1 MGFTKI
7 TVTMGEILIEE
18 FMKPMG
24 ISAYRLAQ
32 DIHVPVS
39 RIQDILHGRRKIT
52 ADTSLRLAKYFGVSD
67 RYFLDIQNDIE
78 LRELR
83 MSIDSDIQT
92 IKPCRAAI
100 RKNKMNETSLIFTG
114 DIGFDKYMNKRWE
127 DKNLLADDVRAF
139 LTSGDHLIVNVEGPL
154 YERKAE
160 EATTGALSLVHS
172 MDPKVG
178 DFLKGINADIWN
190 ICNNHI
196 MDAGP
201 EGISATLENAKAHG
215 ALTLGAGMN
224 ESEARKPVIIK
235 EAGGIGMIG
244 VGYQRACRK
253 AGSETPGCFSWS
265 DLEEIEKS
273 IKEIKKNNRWC
284 VVVAHAGEEFTAL
297 PTYYTRDRYLAY
309 LDMGAD
315 IVVAHHPHVP
325 MNYET
330 VGDKMIFYSLGNFI
344 FDTDYQRSQ
353 FNTEF
358 GLFVKLNFTENEFSF
373 EPFGIKI
380 DRENE
385 RVVKGKIPEIF
396 TDVQKD
402 EYEKLAPLAAK
413 MFIEN
418 TKKQLRFLKPDQFKN
433 ATEEDF
439 YNNFYE
445 PLRSGRVPGET
456 LDFQIIY
463 PLSLKADEG
472 AWKEST
478 LEGVKDFILKQMN

>member
-1 MGFTKI
+1 MYG
-7 TVTMGEILIEE
+7 
-18 FMKPMG
+18 
-24 ISAYRLAQ
+24 
-32 DIHVPVS
+32 
-39 RIQDILHGRRKIT
+39 
-52 ADTSLRLAKYFGVSD
+52 
-67 RYFLDIQNDIE
+67 
-78 LRELR
+78 
-83 MSIDSDIQT
+83 
-92 IKPCRAAI
+92 
-100 RKNKMNETSLIFTG
+100 TSLIFTG
-114 DIGFDKYMNKRWE
+114 DIGFDKYMDKRWE
-127 DKNLLADDVRAF
+127 DENLLSDDVRDF
-139 LTSGDHLIVNVEGPL
+139 LASGDHLIVNVEGPL
-154 YERKAE
+154 FERNRID
-160 EATTGALSLVHS
+160 ATTGALSLVHS

-178 DFLKGINADIWN
+178 DFLQSIGADIWN

-196 MDAGP
+196 MDAKE
-201 EGISATLENAKAHG
+201 EGIKATLENAASHG
-215 ALTLGAGMN
+215 AITLGAGMN
-224 ESEARKPVIIK
+224 EAEARKPVILK

-253 AGSETPGCFSWS
+253 AGPETPGCFSWS
-265 DLEEIEKS
+265 DLEEIEKI
-273 IKEIKKNNRWC
+273 IKEIKKTCRWC
-284 VVVAHAGEEFTAL
+284 IVVAHAGEEFTAL
-297 PTYYTRDRYLAY
+297 PTYYTRNRYLAY
-309 LDMGAD
+309 LDIGAD

-330 VGDKMIFYSLGNFI
+330 VGDKIIFYSLGNFI
-344 FDTDYQRSQ
+344 FDTPYQRSQ

-358 GLFVKLNFTENEFSF
+358 GLFVKLNFSEDSFDF

-385 RVVKGKIPEIF
+385 RVVKGNLPVIF

-418 TKKQLRFLKPDQFKN
+418 TKRQLRFLKPEQFEN

-472 AWKEST
+472 AWKESS
-478 LEGVKDFILKQMN
+478 LEGVKEYILKQLP

>member
-1 MGFTKI
+1 
-7 TVTMGEILIEE
+7 MGEILIEE

-83 MSIDSDIQT
+83 ISLDSDIQT
-92 IKPCRAAI
+92 IKPCRTSI

-127 DKNLLADDVRAF
+127 DENLLSDDVRAF

-154 YERKAE
+154 YERKVE

-201 EGISATLENAKAHG
+201 EGIAATLENSKAHR

-253 AGSETPGCFSWS
+253 AGPETPGCFSWS
-265 DLEEIEKS
+265 DLEKIEKA
-273 IKEIKKNNRWC
+273 IKDIKKNNRWC

-358 GLFVKLNFTENEFSF
+358 GLFVKLNFTEDEFSF

-385 RVVKGKIPEIF
+385 RVVKGEIPAIF

-402 EYEKLAPLAAK
+402 DYEKLAPLAAK

-472 AWKEST
+472 AWKESS